1 MGVRLLQRLLLCTT
15 PETMQQPLIRIL
27 IVEDNPSDVRLIK
40 DLLDGV
46 DAYRFE
52 LTRAVRL
59 AEAIRCRDKTEHDLI
74 VLDLNLP
81 DSSGLDT
88 LRAICSDPFHM
99 PIIVLTGAHDEDTG
113 QDAVRLGAQDYLVKD
128 DLTEQTLKR
137 SILYTLAR
145 HELAMQYR
153 HRLEQE
159 LRGFER
165 ASETGALPVASAT
178 YSAVPL
184 RDAAPEAFSKL
195 ARKYAKA
202 LDAALER
209 RLFKRHADLST
220 KLREFAEDLGALR
233 ASSRDVADMHIF
245 VLEAA
250 LRETLP
256 QRSQAYLEEGRFVAF
271 ELLGHLANV
280 YRRMLL
286 NNGHAGPGA
295 TQRAGATLAE
305 HESD

>member
-1 MGVRLLQRLLLCTT
+1 
-15 PETMQQPLIRIL
+15 MQHSLVRIL
-27 IVEDNPSDVRLIK
+27 IVEDNPSDVRLIQ

-46 DAYRFE
+46 DSYRFE
-52 LTRAVRL
+52 LTRAARL

-99 PIIVLTGAHDEDTG
+99 PIIVLTGAHDEEFG
-113 QDAVRLGAQDYLVKD
+113 QEAVRLGAQDYLVKD
-128 DLTEQTLKR
+128 NLTEQTLKR

-153 HRLEQE
+153 QRLERE

-165 ASETGALPVASAT
+165 ASETGSLPIASAT

-184 RDAAPEAFSKL
+184 RDAAPEEFSKL
-195 ARKYAKA
+195 ARKYAEA

-209 RLFKRHADLST
+209 RLFKRDADLST
-220 KLREFAEDLGALR
+220 KLREFAEELGALR

-256 QRSQAYLEEGRFVAF
+256 QRSQAYIEEGRFVAF

-280 YRRMLL
+280 YRRTLL
-286 NNGHAGPGA
+286 NNGFVGSAAKQH
-295 TQRAGATLAE
+295 TQASIVE
-305 HESD
+305 NESD